1 MNLHQLTAN
10 DVTIILAGLKV
21 INPIKHKEL
30 IEWITLQK
38 EEQLLG
44 GPWKARI
51 REQGFV
57 I

>member
-51 REQGFV
+51 REQGYT